1 MQNVLIVDDHSQAR
15 DVMHGILSKAFD
27 GPHIQGAS
35 TIEQA
40 RSCLKKHRFDLVV
53 LDLDLPD
60 GRGEEFI
67 SEILSTHPTSYIVIS
82 TIHDES
88 ERLLTAL
95 ENGAKGYLLKE
106 QSTEKLVEALVGI
119 KMGQPPLAPAVTR
132 RILEFMRMRN
142 GAGRAVE
149 GANDADHQLRH
160 SGGITLK
167 NVDRLTDREKEILRL
182 IAKGFNRPEIAGIL
196 TISKHT
202 VATHLAKIYEKL
214 DVATRSEA
222 IILAYEAGLT

>member
-1 MQNVLIVDDHSQAR
+1 MENVLIVEDHGQAR
-15 DVMHGILSKAFD
+15 DVMHGILSEAFA
-27 GPHIQGAS
+27 GPQILGAS

-40 RSCLKKHRFDLVV
+40 RIFLKNGIFDLVV

-67 SEILSTHPTSYIVIS
+67 AEILSSHPTSYIVIS

-106 QSTEKLVEALVGI
+106 QSPEKLVEAFIGI

-132 RILEFMRMRN
+132 RILEFMRLRN
-142 GAGRAVE
+142 NVARA
-149 GANDADHQLRH
+149 ADSTSDKAPQPL
-160 SGGITLK
+160 SSTSIAVQNIG
-167 NVDRLTDREKEILRL
+167 RLTEREKEILRL

-214 DVATRSEA
+214 DVTTRSEA